1 MPAKNPRITVTLN
14 EEMIEVLE
22 TMAKEQ
28 KKSVSQIVRKLLE
41 LGLFLSEDVALS
53 KLVEERLKDFSK
65 EKTLSHEEIWS

>member
-28 KKSVSQIVRKLLE
+28 KESVSQIVRKLLE